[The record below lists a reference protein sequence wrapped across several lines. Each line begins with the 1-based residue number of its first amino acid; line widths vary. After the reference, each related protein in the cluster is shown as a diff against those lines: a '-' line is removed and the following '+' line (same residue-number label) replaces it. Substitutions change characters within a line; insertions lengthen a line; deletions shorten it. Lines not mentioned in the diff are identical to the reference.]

1 MPRRLTLGPALAAL
15 CALTALTS
23 CNGSPEAG
31 RPNTSPAPTTS
42 SPSPTPSQT
51 PSGPE
56 WTAEEQTAITASKK
70 QYSVAR
76 VAIDVA
82 LAAPA
87 KADRTK
93 LESAGNGGT
102 WITTVLEDI
111 VNFQDY
117 GWYETGSTKVLNTQV
132 SAVNLKLQQPQVDLI
147 NCIDSSAVVIRSQ
160 QDGKPIPIGAGT
172 SKRQKVSSRMVY
184 APAATGGAKRWWLI
198 AEKELGVC

>member
-1 MPRRLTLGPALAAL
+1 MPRRPALAPALAAL
-15 CALTALTS
+15 CAAMVLTA

-31 RPNTSPAPTTS
+31 RPNTVPVAT
-42 SPSPTPSQT
+42 TPSSSSTPSET
-51 PSGPE
+51 PSGPQ
-56 WTAEEQTAITASKK
+56 WTAEEQTAITASNK
-70 QYSVAR
+70 QYAAAR

-102 WITTVLEDI
+102 WINTVLEDI

-117 GWYETGSTKVLNTQV
+117 GWYETGSTKVVHTQV

-147 NCIDSSAVVIRSQ
+147 NCIDSSAVIIRSQ
-160 QDGKPIPIGAGT
+160 QTGKPIPIGAGT

>member
-1 MPRRLTLGPALAAL
+1 MPRRAPLGPALVAL
-15 CALTALTS
+15 CALTALTA

-31 RPNTSPAPTTS
+31 HPNTVPVPTSPSSSPAPSPTS
-42 SPSPTPSQT
+42 S
-51 PSGPE
+51 GPQ

-70 QYSVAR
+70 QYSAAR
-76 VAIDVA
+76 VAIDAA

-87 KADRTK
+87 KADRVK
-93 LESAGNGGT
+93 LEGAGNGGT
-102 WITTVLEDI
+102 WINTVLEDI

-147 NCIDSSAVVIRSQ
+147 NCIDSSAVIIRSQ
-160 QDGKPIPIGAGT
+160 QTGKPIPIGAGT

-184 APAATGGAKRWWLI
+184 APAATGGVKRWWLI
-198 AEKELGVC
+198 TEKELGVC